1 MGGRF
6 DAAEPLLLVAA
17 DILGSTT
24 MLLFATAVC
33 GAAAGLGYRGSMQLV
48 NEIAPQDHRAAMMS
62 SYFVCVFCGDAL
74 PVIGIA

>member
-1 MGGRF
+1 
-6 DAAEPLLLVAA
+6 
-17 DILGSTT
+17 